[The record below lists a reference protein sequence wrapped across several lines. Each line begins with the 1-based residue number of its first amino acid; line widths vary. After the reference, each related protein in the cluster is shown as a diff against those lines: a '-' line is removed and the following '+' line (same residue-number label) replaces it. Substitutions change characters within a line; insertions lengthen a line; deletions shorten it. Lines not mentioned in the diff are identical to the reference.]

1 MFFWKKNKD
10 CLWLLLDY
18 KVWKLELKKRK
29 NGKSNQFS
37 KKRFKNKKKN
47 KLKKWLWQ
55 NIEGKKNKKTDHFA
69 QPLDR
74 KLLNST
80 IKISIN
86 SSN

>member
-1 MFFWKKNKD
+1 MVVTKT
-10 CLWLLLDY
+10 L
-18 KVWKLELKKRK
+18 R
-29 NGKSNQFS
+29 
-37 KKRFKNKKKN
+37 
-47 KLKKWLWQ
+47 
-55 NIEGKKNKKTDHFA
+55 GKKNKKTDHFA